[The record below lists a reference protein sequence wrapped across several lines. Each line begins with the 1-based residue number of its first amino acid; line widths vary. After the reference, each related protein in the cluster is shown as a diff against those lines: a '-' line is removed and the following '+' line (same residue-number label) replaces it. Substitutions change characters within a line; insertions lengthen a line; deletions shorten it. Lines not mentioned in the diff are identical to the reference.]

1 MIKASASK
9 IISNFKK
16 APLSYGHFPKG
27 ENQKENNISI
37 MENAITLNIEF
48 GSLISM
54 LLAIVAYFIKQLH
67 SDFKKMEKDLTEV
80 KTMAL
85 LIKTE
90 FKNSYDLL
98 NHKVDYLEHRVNNLE
113 KIILKNFN
121 NEK

>member
-1 MIKASASK
+1 
-9 IISNFKK
+9 
-16 APLSYGHFPKG
+16 
-27 ENQKENNISI
+27 
-37 MENAITLNIEF
+37 MENAITLNLIF

-90 FKNSYDLL
+90 FKNSYDVL

-113 KIILKNFN
+113 KIILKQLN
-121 NEK
+121 NEKGQS

>member
-1 MIKASASK
+1 
-9 IISNFKK
+9 
-16 APLSYGHFPKG
+16 
-27 ENQKENNISI
+27 
-37 MENAITLNIEF
+37 MENAITLNIVF
-48 GSLISM
+48 GSVISM

-113 KIILKNFN
+113 KIILKQFN
-121 NEK
+121 NEKGQS